1 MKMHYYQHHIG
12 DFIKET
18 ACLEDAQTL
27 AYLRM
32 MWRYLDT
39 EKPLPNDAEVLA
51 MQCGTT
57 QKNISLLLKAFF
69 TLENNEWHHKNCNAI
84 LAEYQAHT
92 TKKSAAGKISAAKR
106 ASTKKSNDEQQL
118 SKSTSNVEQMFN
130 RCSTDVQ
137 PNQET
142 NKPLT
147 TKPENQSID
156 TSTQEQK
163 AETNPIQK
171 PAKSGLPPAPYR
183 QIIDL
188 YHEILPELPRVIVE
202 TEDRKRLVKSF
213 WNWVLTSTK
222 ASGARR
228 AETASEAIEYC
239 KIYFEVARGNDF
251 VMGRTERSKNHQNWK
266 ASIDYIL
273 SDKGK
278 KQIIEN
284 A

>member
-1 MKMHYYQHHIG
+1 M
-12 DFIKET
+12 
-18 ACLEDAQTL
+18 

-32 MWRYLDT
+32 MWRYFDT
-39 EKPLPNDAEVLA
+39 EKPLPNDVEVLA
-51 MQCGTT
+51 MQCGSTEKT
-57 QKNISLLLKAFF
+57 VSLLLRAFF
-69 TLENNEWHHKNCNAI
+69 TLENNEWHHKRCDDI

-106 ASTKKSNDEQQL
+106 ATAKITIDAQQLNKTISDDEQ
-118 SKSTSNVEQMFN
+118 VFN
-130 RCSTDVQ
+130 RCSTGVQ

-147 TKPENQSID
+147 NKPDNQDID
-156 TSTQEQK
+156 TSKQETK
-163 AETNPIQK
+163 AEQLAQRPS
-171 PAKSGLPPAPYR
+171 AKSGLPPAPYR

-213 WNWVLTSTK
+213 WGWVLTSNK

-228 AETASEAIEYC
+228 AETAAEAIEYC
-239 KIYFEVARGNDF
+239 KIYFELVRGNDF
-251 VMGRTERSKNHQNWK
+251 VMGRTERSKDHRNWK
-266 ASIDYIL
+266 ASIDYLL